1 MATVSWKGYTWDI
14 REGAGGPGFGTW
26 AAANV
31 SSVDGN
37 GYLTLSITNP
47 SGSAPIGAEI
57 DNQTSLG
64 YGTYTLVTGTRMDTL
79 DKNIV
84 FGGLFPYFGGSPFI
98 EFDVGEISSWD
109 AANADGYGPS
119 VVYISH
125 NSWYNGSF
133 SRTHSSV
140 PIGSDQVHTFVLR
153 WEPGIATYDTYIG
166 TGTSGTRLLHSVH
179 TTSIPV
185 PSTEVPIINLWVYNN
200 SGSPDAGDLDAP
212 ATSIV
217 LRDFTYAA
225 LTTPTPS
232 NLLLQYNFTSSLS
245 PSTTTSGVV
254 GGAVTNESLTS
265 LATESLGYATAPH
278 IVCGPATGAT
288 DVATAISTNSYFY
301 FTVNPIV
308 GKSLS
313 LATMTFNIARG
324 GAATPRGY
332 DVRSSADGYAAT
344 LGAAAVATVR
354 TTFTAVSIDLSG
366 AAFQNYTSPITF
378 RIYLYS
384 PATTNTLDIDDI
396 IINGTV
402 GEGGSAGTLEQEGFR
417 FRSDNG
423 SETTATWLAT
433 QDTNITQPKTTNTR
447 LRFILN
453 SVNDRPSETYQLEY
467 RLVGGNT
474 WTKLT

>member
-1 MATVSWKGYTWDI
+1 MAISWKGYTWNTRD
-14 REGAGGPGFGTW
+14 GGGGPGFGTW
-26 AAANV
+26 STSNV
-31 SSVDGN
+31 SGPDGS
-37 GYLTLSITNP
+37 GYVTLSITNP

-57 DNQTSLG
+57 INTSSLG

-125 NSWYNGSF
+125 NSWYNNAA

-166 TGTSGTRLLHSVH
+166 TGTGGTRILHSVH

-200 SGSPDAGDLDAP
+200 SGTPNAGDLDAP

-217 LRDFTYAA
+217 LRDFTYTA
-225 LTTPTPS
+225 LSAPTPS
-232 NLLLQYNFTSSLS
+232 DLLLQYNFTTTAA
-245 PSTTTSGVV
+245 PTTTTSGVI
-254 GGAVTNESLTS
+254 GGSVTNQSLTS
-265 LATESLGYATAPH
+265 LGIESLGYAADPILVAAP
-278 IVCGPATGAT
+278 TSGAT
-288 DVATAISTNSYFY
+288 SAAAAITNDSYLY
-301 FTVNPIV
+301 FTITPIT

-313 LATMTFNIARG
+313 LSTLTFNIARG

-332 DVRSSADGYAAT
+332 DVRSSADSYAAT
-344 LGAAAVATVR
+344 LGTAAVSSQR
-354 TTFTAVSIDLSG
+354 TTFTPVSIDLSG
-366 AAFQNYTSPITF
+366 AAFQNLTTATTF

-384 PATTNTLDIDDI
+384 PATTNTLDLDAITV
-396 IINGTV
+396 NGTV
-402 GEGGSAGTLEQEGFR
+402 GETGTAGVLEQEGFR

-423 SETTATWLAT
+423 SETAATWLAV
-433 QDTNITQPKTTNTR
+433 QDVNITQPKTTNTR
-447 LRFILN
+447 LRMILN
-453 SVNDRPSETYQLEY
+453 STNDRPSESYQLEY
-467 RLVGGNT
+467 RQVGGTT
-474 WTKLT
+474 WTPIA